1 MTKGSEYIASV
12 IEQISSESQ
21 QAQTRYQGAFLEAAL
36 SIIKVVESPLRERA
50 LVSLAALAI
59 RQRPQ
64 ESESALR
71 AA

>member
-1 MTKGSEYIASV
+1 MSKGSEYIASV
-12 IEQISSESQ
+12 IEQITSKDQ

-36 SIIKVVESPLRERA
+36 SIVNVVESPLRERA

-59 RQRPQ
+59 RHRSQEPQ
-64 ESESALR
+64 STRR